1 MEPQIKVLPT
11 PKGDLIISGPLH
23 SLPDLSYSDLVLPAA
38 KEFESGTPL
47 KSFSKPPAKQITSQ
61 FKVIPIKLIN
71 DLSFQDKY
79 TELHGRNP
87 KKNQSEN
94 RYIDILV
101 CNH

>member
-23 SLPDLSYSDLVLPAA
+23 SLADLSYNDLTLPAA
-38 KEFESGTPL
+38 KEFESGIPL
-47 KSFSKPPAKQITSQ
+47 KSFSKPAPKQISSQ
-61 FKVIPIKLIN
+61 FKVIPIQLIN

-79 TELHGRNP
+79 TELQGSNP

-94 RYIDILV
+94 RYMDILV
-101 CNH
+101 CNQ